1 MELHEITYPYKKDI
15 KFIKP
20 VQGHEEGELVIEF
33 SWRCKSCDT
42 WNNNNFT
49 IETHKEFVRSEHCKK
64 CKHVTDITFPGESPG
79 YWIQRRDVAQ

>member
-49 IETHKEFVRSEHCKK
+49 IETHKEFVIIIKDNTSRYTIIS
-64 CKHVTDITFPGESPG
+64 S
-79 YWIQRRDVAQ
+79 